1 MLTLI
6 LLLTA
11 QALAAPES
19 RTAASCKCGVAK
31 TGSNRIV
38 GGSTAQ
44 PNEFPWIA
52 GMKLFVDGME
62 SVGLGCGG
70 TLINDQWIL
79 TAAHCIFKGEQMD
92 KLFEPK
98 EVSWVLGEVDTMMEG
113 EKSKIPRIMVKSE
126 KIVPSPEWDKWT
138 TKGDIALVKLAQK
151 VDLKTYTP
159 ACLAK
164 TGDNFDGKKAMVY
177 GWGQLAWDNY
187 DPPSLLQKLEV
198 TVTARQTVVDWA
210 KKVGNF
216 WQWTLEPGMLC
227 VYTGEGKDACRG
239 DSGGPLT
246 TVVKGQHVLIGDV
259 SNGLAC
265 KGPYSIFGDVA
276 HYRKWI
282 DTTVY
287 NNGGAVMCAA

>member
-1 MLTLI
+1 M
-6 LLLTA
+6 
-11 QALAAPES
+11 
-19 RTAASCKCGVAK
+19 
-31 TGSNRIV
+31 

-92 KLFEPK
+92 KPFQPK

-113 EKSKIPRIMVKSE
+113 EKSKIPKILVKSE
-126 KIVPSPEWDKWT
+126 KIIPSPEWDKWT

-159 ACLAK
+159 ACLAN
-164 TGDNFDGKKAMVY
+164 TGDNYEGKKAMVY

-198 TVTARQTVVDWA
+198 TVTPRKTVVDWA
-210 KKVGNF
+210 KKTNNM

-227 VYTGEGKDACRG
+227 VYTGEGKDACRVSTEF
-239 DSGGPLT
+239 DI
-246 TVVKGQHVLIGDV
+246 LIIPKH
-259 SNGLAC
+259 N
-265 KGPYSIFGDVA
+265 F
-276 HYRKWI
+276 
-282 DTTVY
+282 
-287 NNGGAVMCAA
+287 NNF

>member
-1 MLTLI
+1 M
-6 LLLTA
+6 
-11 QALAAPES
+11 
-19 RTAASCKCGVAK
+19 
-31 TGSNRIV
+31 
-38 GGSTAQ
+38 
-44 PNEFPWIA
+44 A
-52 GMKLFVDGME
+52 GMKLFIDGME
-62 SVGLGCGG
+62 SVGHGCGG

-113 EKSKIPRIMVKSE
+113 EKSKIPRILVKSE
-126 KIVPSPEWDKWT
+126 KIIPSPDWDKWT

-164 TGDNFDGKKAMVY
+164 TGDNFDGK
-177 GWGQLAWDNY
+177 
-187 DPPSLLQKLEV
+187 
-198 TVTARQTVVDWA
+198 TVMDWA
-210 KKVGNF
+210 KKVGNM

-227 VYTGEGKDACRG
+227 VATGEGKDACRG

>member
-1 MLTLI
+1 M
-6 LLLTA
+6 
-11 QALAAPES
+11 
-19 RTAASCKCGVAK
+19 
-31 TGSNRIV
+31 
-38 GGSTAQ
+38 
-44 PNEFPWIA
+44 A
-52 GMKLFVDGME
+52 GMKLFIDGME
-62 SVGLGCGG
+62 SVGHGCGG

-113 EKSKIPRIMVKSE
+113 EKSKIPRILVKSE
-126 KIVPSPEWDKWT
+126 KIIPSPEWDKWT
-138 TKGDIALVKLAQK
+138 TKGDIALVKL
-151 VDLKTYTP
+151 
-159 ACLAK
+159 
-164 TGDNFDGKKAMVY
+164 
-177 GWGQLAWDNY
+177 
-187 DPPSLLQKLEV
+187 
-198 TVTARQTVVDWA
+198 A

-227 VYTGEGKDACRG
+227 VYTGESKDACRG

>member
-1 MLTLI
+1 
-6 LLLTA
+6 
-11 QALAAPES
+11 
-19 RTAASCKCGVAK
+19 
-31 TGSNRIV
+31 
-38 GGSTAQ
+38 
-44 PNEFPWIA
+44 
-52 GMKLFVDGME
+52 ME
-62 SVGLGCGG
+62 SVGHGCGG

-113 EKSKIPRIMVKSE
+113 EKSKIPRI
-126 KIVPSPEWDKWT
+126 
-138 TKGDIALVKLAQK
+138 LVKLAQK

-210 KKVGNF
+210 KKV
-216 WQWTLEPGMLC
+216 
-227 VYTGEGKDACRG
+227 
-239 DSGGPLT
+239 
-246 TVVKGQHVLIGDV
+246 
-259 SNGLAC
+259 
-265 KGPYSIFGDVA
+265 
-276 HYRKWI
+276 
-282 DTTVY
+282 
-287 NNGGAVMCAA
+287 

>member
-1 MLTLI
+1 M
-6 LLLTA
+6 
-11 QALAAPES
+11 
-19 RTAASCKCGVAK
+19 
-31 TGSNRIV
+31 
-38 GGSTAQ
+38 
-44 PNEFPWIA
+44 A
-52 GMKLFVDGME
+52 GMKLFIDGME
-62 SVGLGCGG
+62 SVGHGCGG

-113 EKSKIPRIMVKSE
+113 EKSKIPRILVKSE
-126 KIVPSPEWDKWT
+126 KIIPSPDWDKWT

-177 GWGQLAWDNY
+177 GWGQLAW
-187 DPPSLLQKLEV
+187 
-198 TVTARQTVVDWA
+198 A
-210 KKVGNF
+210 KKVGNM

-227 VYTGEGKDACRG
+227 VATGEGKDACRG

-287 NNGGAVMCAA
+287 NNGGAAMCAA